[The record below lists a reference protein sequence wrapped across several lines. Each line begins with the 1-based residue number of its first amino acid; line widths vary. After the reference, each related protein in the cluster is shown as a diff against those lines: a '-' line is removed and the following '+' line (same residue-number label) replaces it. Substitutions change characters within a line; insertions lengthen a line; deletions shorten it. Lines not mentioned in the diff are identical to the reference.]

1 MFVKTPEACK
11 RAENQASSG
20 WTPSYFPISFDIG
33 TIPTM
38 EGLTWIVIRW
48 VINAG
53 ALLLVSRVV
62 EGIRVESF
70 IVALAAALI
79 LGIVN
84 AIIRPVLLILTLPI
98 NLITLGLFTFI
109 INAALLLLVAS
120 VVEGFII
127 EGFASA
133 LIAALILWVVSLIT
147 SLFFHRDR

>member
-1 MFVKTPEACK
+1 
-11 RAENQASSG
+11 
-20 WTPSYFPISFDIG
+20 
-33 TIPTM
+33 M